1 MQIFHFTFRIYL
13 RFCIFKGNA
22 KAKEMKQYSLPI
34 FHLKPLLLAGF
45 LLAAVSCNQ
54 ASDDTTGATTAAAD
68 KSEQQLQPLTTENAV
83 EVLTAYEQQHQDS
96 LAVISTRYGDIKVRL
111 YKDTPLH
118 RANFVRLT
126 KAGFYNEGEFYR
138 VVQGFAIQGGDSDE
152 RDMSQGAYK
161 IPQEFKPSY
170 IHKRGALA
178 MARYGDDRNPE
189 KESSSHNFYIVT
201 GQPVSEDEL
210 RAFEAQHDMKYTPEQ
225 IQTYLAVGGEPGLDT
240 EYTVFGEVVEGMDVV
255 EKIEQE
261 PVDASNWP
269 RQSVKHTVKIVN
281 E

>member
-1 MQIFHFTFRIYL
+1 MRLF
-13 RFCIFKGNA
+13 
-22 KAKEMKQYSLPI
+22 
-34 FHLKPLLLAGF
+34 LLAGF
-45 LLAAVSCNQ
+45 LQATVSCNQ
-54 ASDDTTGATTAAAD
+54 ASDGTTVATTETPD
-68 KSEQQLQPLTTENAV
+68 ETDQQLVPLTTDNVV
-83 EVLTAYEQQHQDS
+83 EVLTAYEKKHTDS
-96 LAVISTRYGDIKVRL
+96 LAVISTRHGDIKVRL

-138 VVQGFAIQGGDSDE
+138 VVKDFAIQGGDSDE
-152 RDMSQGAYK
+152 RQMKQGPYK
-161 IPQEFKPSY
+161 IPQEFNPRH

-178 MARYGDDRNPE
+178 MARYGDERNPD

-210 RAFEAQHDMKYTPEQ
+210 RAFEAQHDIQYTPEQ
-225 IQTYLAVGGEPGLDT
+225 IKTYLEVGGEPGLDT

-261 PVDASNWP
+261 PVDASDWP
-269 RQSVKHTVKIVN
+269 RRVVKHTVKVVN

>member
-1 MQIFHFTFRIYL
+1 MKHTFLSISTL
-13 RFCIFKGNA
+13 R
-22 KAKEMKQYSLPI
+22 S
-34 FHLKPLLLAGF
+34 LLLVGC
-45 LLAAVSCNQ
+45 LLALASCDQ
-54 ASDDTTGATTAAAD
+54 SPDGTTGATTGAANE
-68 KSEQQLQPLTTENAV
+68 SEQQLQPLTTENAV

-126 KAGFYNEGEFYR
+126 KAGFYDEGEFYR
-138 VVQGFAIQGGDSDE
+138 VVKDFAVQGGDSDE
-152 RDMSQGAYK
+152 RSMSQGAYK
-161 IPQEFKPSY
+161 IPQEFNHNY

-201 GQPVSEDEL
+201 GQPVTEDEL
-210 RAFEAQHDMKYTPEQ
+210 RAYEAQHEMKYTPEQ
-225 IQTYLAVGGEPGLDT
+225 IRTYLAVGGEPGLDT

-269 RQSVKHTVKIVN
+269 RRSVKHTVKIVN